1 VFAALLPF
9 VRGLL
14 RLLGGIPI
22 PLLQRMLA
30 GMGAAKSRPE
40 PSSGQTSTVQSKYIR
55 MTLNHDSGDINGEVL
70 AGQFKGSTLDQ
81 LNLEALLQLLRE
93 CQDDEE
99 SVALLQAYLDRVY
112 ADTWQ
117 QQASAQGQQ
126 RAASEPG
133 EMSREE
139 ALQVLGLSS
148 DAAKAASGPRRIRL
162 SRSHD
167 KSGKGYL
174 IGRLEI
180 LFAQSN
186 CRFNSVTHSLRA
198 KNTDSTATANNRHSR
213 SRSLKRGLSL
223 NFKKS
228 FRYVGLPRKRESC
241 NGNFGGST
249 PITI

>member
-1 VFAALLPF
+1 MARLLLLLGLAAGLFLFFQWLFRQPPRVRWQWLAVLLALGLLVLVLTGRAHWLAAVFAALLPF

-148 DAAKAASGPRRIRL
+148 DAGEAEIVDAHRRLMQKLHPDR
-162 SRSHD
+162 
-167 KSGKGYL
+167 
-174 IGRLEI
+174 
-180 LFAQSN
+180 
-186 CRFNSVTHSLRA
+186 
-198 KNTDSTATANNRHSR
+198 
-213 SRSLKRGLSL
+213 
-223 NFKKS
+223 
-228 FRYVGLPRKRESC
+228 
-241 NGNFGGST
+241 GGSAYLAAMINLAKDT
-249 PITI
+249 LLAD

>member
-1 VFAALLPF
+1 MARLLLLLGLAAGLFLFFQWLFRQPPRVRWQWLAVLLALGLLVLVLTGRAHWLAAVFAALLPF

-14 RLLGGIPI
+14 RLLGGIPV
-22 PLLQRMLA
+22 PLLQRVLA

-70 AGQFKGSTLDQ
+70 VGQFKGSMLDK

-148 DAAKAASGPRRIRL
+148 DAGEAEIVDAHRRLMQKLHPDRGGSAYLAAMINLAKATLLAS
-162 SRSHD
+162 
-167 KSGKGYL
+167 
-174 IGRLEI
+174 
-180 LFAQSN
+180 
-186 CRFNSVTHSLRA
+186 
-198 KNTDSTATANNRHSR
+198 
-213 SRSLKRGLSL
+213 
-223 NFKKS
+223 
-228 FRYVGLPRKRESC
+228 
-241 NGNFGGST
+241 
-249 PITI
+249 

>member
-1 VFAALLPF
+1 MARLLLLLALAAGLFLFFQWLFRQPPRVRWQVIAVLLALGLLVLVLTGRAHWLAAVFAALLPF

-22 PLLQRMLA
+22 PLLQRVLA

-148 DAAKAASGPRRIRL
+148 DAGEAEIVDAHRRLMQKLHPDR
-162 SRSHD
+162 
-167 KSGKGYL
+167 
-174 IGRLEI
+174 
-180 LFAQSN
+180 
-186 CRFNSVTHSLRA
+186 
-198 KNTDSTATANNRHSR
+198 
-213 SRSLKRGLSL
+213 
-223 NFKKS
+223 
-228 FRYVGLPRKRESC
+228 
-241 NGNFGGST
+241 GGSAYLAAMINLAKDT
-249 PITI
+249 LLAN